1 MKAYYFL
8 FLSVP
13 LFLSSC
19 FSLNPYSDKFA
30 CPGYRPGVCASI
42 PDVYKAYKKGE
53 LLSSES
59 DDTES
64 FSTYAPLDCKVET
77 VCKVYCDDPCDG
89 KPKRECRKV
98 RVCDKDSVRR
108 HVDYRAEAVKD
119 NSPKEV
125 VVW

>member
-30 CPGYRPGVCASI
+30 CPGYRPGVCKSI

-53 LLSSES
+53 LLSA
-59 DDTES
+59 DDDRD
-64 FSTYAPLDCKVET
+64 YLVGYVPYKCRVET
-77 VCKVYCDDPCDG
+77 VCKVRCSDPCDG
-89 KPKRECRKV
+89 KPEKICRQIKI
-98 RVCDKDSVRR
+98 CTKDSVKNY
-108 HVDYRAEAVKD
+108 VDYRAEAVKD